1 MIYPMNNAMHQDPI
15 SNLKSGSHYPNRFN
29 LVSKD
34 SGLQDFCTSLRVC
47 PQGVERKQEKCA
59 TTDARNRL
67 ELVHRIHGLPLLAMR
82 NSFEIRVRDRMIR
95 MRGVT
100 TSFEKLTPASQTAG
114 LLHWMADGC
123 WWQCLSKTGI
133 MTALRWP
140 MFPTCGWT
148 CSSRPKWAVLQTR
161 GLPQTMGVLIN
172 DQWLGSFSGDPF

>member
-1 MIYPMNNAMHQDPI
+1 MQLAVSLGMPGARVRKKSEAVHICEWYIPWIMMNNAMHQDPI

-47 PQGVERKQEKCA
+47 PQGVEKKQEKCA

-82 NSFEIRVRDRMIR
+82 NLFEIRVRDRMIR
-95 MRGVT
+95 MPGVT

-114 LLHWMADGC
+114 LLNGWWM
-123 WWQCLSKTGI
+123 L
-133 MTALRWP
+133 MAL
-140 MFPTCGWT
+140 
-148 CSSRPKWAVLQTR
+148 
-161 GLPQTMGVLIN
+161 
-172 DQWLGSFSGDPF
+172 PFKDRDHDNS

>member
-1 MIYPMNNAMHQDPI
+1 MPCTKIIQDPI

-95 MRGVT
+95 MPGVT

-114 LLHWMADGC
+114 LLNGWWMLMA
-123 WWQCLSKTGI
+123 LPVKKTGI
-133 MTALRWP
+133 MTTLRWP
-140 MFPTCGWT
+140 KFPTCGWT

-172 DQWLGSFSGDPF
+172 DQWLESFSGDPF